1 MRTRLAA
8 TAILVLGIASAG
20 AFGPIGPLTR
30 SRPALHTRPRAL
42 AMSAEL
48 AVEPAAE
55 EDAITEECDIS
66 QPTLC
71 DAEMPPWLRNLAEL
85 QERGVGSVALLVATA
100 VSLTLANVGRTAAWW
115 LPFWSTPVGPAIG
128 GHALSPRGWINEGLM
143 AVFFFVVGLEIKQE
157 LRLGSLSSVK
167 KALLPCIAAVGGMV
181 TPMAVYLAVQLLPM
195 MGGGSLAALTVPMA
209 TDIAFAMAIF
219 GFFRS
224 RMPPSASV
232 FLLTLATVDD
242 LGAIF
247 VLATCFA
254 SHVYPG
260 FLAAAAGVTAALT
273 WMCKKRMTDMRLYSA
288 GGAALWWCLLR
299 SGISADVAGVLAALC
314 VSTRAVVR
322 LTDGG
327 TEHLTERLITR
338 LSPLS
343 TFFIMPAFALANTA
357 VPLGGLRAAAAGAAS
372 TTVAPAAGIGLGL
385 LLGKP
390 LGIFGATWLAI
401 KLGAAQMPE
410 GMRNS
415 HLGVVSVLGAIGFTM
430 CLLLTEVSMPPLL
443 QPIPKLAV
451 LVSSLVASVVAA
463 GAMARMRP
471 VEAATPADE
480 SPVQA
485 AVQEAVAKKDD

>member
-1 MRTRLAA
+1 
-8 TAILVLGIASAG
+8 
-20 AFGPIGPLTR
+20 
-30 SRPALHTRPRAL
+30 
-42 AMSAEL
+42 
-48 AVEPAAE
+48 
-55 EDAITEECDIS
+55 
-66 QPTLC
+66 
-71 DAEMPPWLRNLAEL
+71 
-85 QERGVGSVALLVATA
+85 
-100 VSLTLANVGRTAAWW
+100 
-115 LPFWSTPVGPAIG
+115 
-128 GHALSPRGWINEGLM
+128 
-143 AVFFFVVGLEIKQE
+143 
-157 LRLGSLSSVK
+157 
-167 KALLPCIAAVGGMV
+167 
-181 TPMAVYLAVQLLPM
+181 M

-224 RMPPSASV
+224 RMPASASV

-254 SHVYPG
+254 SHVYPA
-260 FLAAAAGVTAALT
+260 FLVAAAGVTAALA
-273 WMCKKRMTDMRLYSA
+273 WMCRKQSADVRLYTA

-299 SGISADVAGVLAALC
+299 SGISADVAGVIAALC
-314 VSTRAVVR
+314 VSTRAVVGLR
-322 LTDGG
+322 DGT

-357 VPLGGLRAAAAGAAS
+357 VPLGGLRAAAAGSAAS
-372 TTVAPAAGIGLGL
+372 TVAPAAGIGLGL

-401 KLGAAQMPE
+401 KLGVAQMPE

-430 CLLLTEVSMPPLL
+430 CLLLTEVAMPPLL

-451 LVSSLVASVVAA
+451 LVSSLVASLAAA
-463 GAMARMRP
+463 GAMARMKP
-471 VEAATPADE
+471 VEVTACVEPPE
-480 SPVQA
+480 EEV
-485 AVQEAVAKKDD
+485 VAKKED